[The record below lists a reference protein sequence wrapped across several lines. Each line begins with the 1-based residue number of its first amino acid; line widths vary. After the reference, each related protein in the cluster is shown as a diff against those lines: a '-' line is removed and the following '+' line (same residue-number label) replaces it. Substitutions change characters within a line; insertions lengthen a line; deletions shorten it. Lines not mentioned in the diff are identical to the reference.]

1 MAMANYSA
9 SAGGGLTAGILGP
22 AASIDLGSSPLSH
35 RNYSNSLKGFSFR
48 RSFDD
53 KIIAPPYLSRSAR
66 SPDSLNFAAEFSA
79 SEPEGQ
85 SVGEFEQ
92 SADKGGDFSRL
103 LLRFCAAPVEN
114 AKWKM

>member
-1 MAMANYSA
+1 MVNKPISGMNFRRRQ
-9 SAGGGLTAGILGP
+9 LTAV
-22 AASIDLGSSPLSH
+22 AFTLSALALFCFGAVTGH
-35 RNYSNSLKGFSFR
+35 RR
-48 RSFDD
+48 HM
-53 KIIAPPYLSRSAR
+53 RSAR